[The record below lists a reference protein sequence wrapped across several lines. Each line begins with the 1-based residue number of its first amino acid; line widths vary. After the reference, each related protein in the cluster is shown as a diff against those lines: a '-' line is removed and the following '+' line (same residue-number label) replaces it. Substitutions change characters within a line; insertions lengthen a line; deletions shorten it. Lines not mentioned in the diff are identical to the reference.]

1 MNVKSYFYKLIQ
13 RYLQLFIRATD
24 VVVEIDPMNDFLV
37 SNLECKNISK
47 LLTEE
52 PIGLDNSKKK
62 SSEIFRPLSKL
73 QVDYILLNGNF
84 HYIRDIQFFMTE
96 LFKVLNG
103 NERIIVTYYNSIWKP
118 FISLATKLRLRKKL
132 PEQNWIAHED
142 IDNLMLLSGY
152 EVVRRDSKVL
162 CPIYIPIVSSLLN
175 KFFSPL
181 PFFRWFNLLN
191 FAIIRPKKNYFK
203 TAPSVSIVV
212 PARNEEGN
220 IENIVRRIPK
230 MGPKD
235 ELIFVE
241 GNSTDSTW
249 AKIQEVTKI
258 NKYKLNIKIC
268 QQEGKGKGDAVRKGF
283 SIATKEIFMI
293 LDADLTV
300 PPEDLPKFY
309 DAITENK
316 GEFINGS
323 RLVYPMEKKAMKF
336 FNILGNKFFA
346 MAFSYV
352 LSQRFKDTLCGT
364 KVLTKENYL
373 KIVKNRGY
381 FGEFDPFGD
390 FDLIFG
396 SARMG
401 LKIVEVPIGYK
412 ERTYGDTNIQRWKH
426 GVILLRMLV
435 FAARKIKFL

>member
-1 MNVKSYFYKLIQ
+1 MIKLYFYKLIKK
-13 RYLQLFIRATD
+13 YLQLFIRSTD
-24 VVVEIDPMNDFLV
+24 IVVEIDPMNDFLEK
-37 SNLECKNISK
+37 NLDCKQFRKILISQSFGISK
-47 LLTEE
+47 SNSLLVESFSS
-52 PIGLDNSKKK
+52 IKKLA
-62 SSEIFRPLSKL
+62 P
-73 QVDYILLNGNF
+73 DYILLNGNV
-84 HYIRDIQFFMTE
+84 HYIRDVQFFMSE
-96 LFKVLNG
+96 LYKVLNG
-103 NERIIVTYYNSIWKP
+103 QEKIIITYYNSLWKP
-118 FISLATKLRLRKKL
+118 IIGLATKLGLRSKQ

-152 EVVRRDSKVL
+152 EVIRRDSKVIFPL
-162 CPIYIPIVSSLLN
+162 YIP
-175 KFFSPL
+175 FFSGALNRCLTPL

-191 FAIIRPKKNYFK
+191 FAVIRPLKNQFK
-203 TAPSVSIVV
+203 AKPSVSVVV

-241 GNSTDSTW
+241 GNSTDETW
-249 AKIQEVTKI
+249 KKIQEVSKK
-258 NKYKLNIKIC
+258 NQYKLNIKIC

-283 SIATKEIFMI
+283 SIASKEIFMI

-300 PPEDLPKFY
+300 TPEDLPKFY
-309 DAITENK
+309 NAITENK

-336 FNILGNKFFA
+336 FNIIGNKFFA
-346 MAFSYV
+346 MAFSFV

-373 KIVKNRGY
+373 KIVKNRSY

-426 GVILLRMLV
+426 GAILLRMLV